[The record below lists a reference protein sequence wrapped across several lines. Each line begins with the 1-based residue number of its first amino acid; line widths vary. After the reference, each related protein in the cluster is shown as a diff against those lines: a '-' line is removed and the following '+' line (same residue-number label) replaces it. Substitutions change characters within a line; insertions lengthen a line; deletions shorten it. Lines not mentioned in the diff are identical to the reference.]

1 MLKRIAVTIVTSI
14 FCSLV
19 LQISVAAPHAVT
31 LSGGA
36 GSCFRK
42 AVIVNARLADAKA
55 AIAAERE
62 YLVHHFGSW
71 KSTDSEVI
79 MRDAHFYH
87 VVVLVTDEHKK
98 HTLYFDISCCWA
110 AMMTLKSI

>member
-1 MLKRIAVTIVTSI
+1 MLKRVAVVTSI

-31 LSGGA
+31 LSGGD
-36 GSCFRK
+36 GSSFRK

-62 YLVHHFGSW
+62 YLVHRFGSW
-71 KSTDSEVI
+71 KSTDSQVI

-87 VVVLVTDEHKK
+87 IVVLVTEEHKK

-110 AMMTLKSI
+110 GMMLPK